1 MDGVSGIG
9 VLESLAL
16 ESGESLKWFRVLE
29 FRVWGL
35 GV

>member
-16 ESGESLKWFRVLE
+16 ESGESLKWFRVLG
-29 FRVWGL
+29 FRSL
-35 GV
+35 GFGV